1 MEKGLEGQVTKEING
16 KGTRRIAN
24 EGNEWNRDQKK
35 R

>member
-1 MEKGLEGQVTKEING
+1 MEKGLEGQVTKKING

-24 EGNEWNRDQKK
+24 EGDEWKRDQKN